1 MCCVT
6 SRGGRN
12 ETTLRN
18 FMFQAQG
25 EYFDLTCESLSIA
38 SQVIREGFNRKWPLP
53 GGMPLLLEL
62 LPTVFLH
69 IFRVLCV
76 HKLEPSISKTVI
88 GHAYSFRPTHV
99 TLLAPSSLER
109 AMLEKQ
115 IPLTSRALQVQAEPS
130 CQWSAAVP
138 YTVVDCISLL
148 RVLRPLPHFCFVTVF
163 WFCSLIIVV

>member
-12 ETTLRN
+12 ESTLRDV
-18 FMFQAQG
+18 MFQAQG

-38 SQVIREGFNRKWPLP
+38 SYVIREGFNRKWSLP
-53 GGMPLLLEL
+53 GGLPLLLEL

-69 IFRVLCV
+69 IYRVLCV
-76 HKLEPSISKTVI
+76 HKLQPSISKTVI
-88 GHAYSFRPTHV
+88 GHAYSFRSANV

-115 IPLTSRALQVQAEPS
+115 IVLTSRAVQVQAEPS
-130 CQWSAAVP
+130 SQWSAAVP
-138 YTVVDCISLL
+138 STLVDCISLL
-148 RVLRPLPHFCFVTVF
+148 RVLFPSPHFCFQIFF
-163 WFCSLIIVV
+163 WFC